1 MNSIKYLAPVSFAA
15 ILLVAVSV
23 AAASDL
29 SANPSNAAQD
39 DQSRN
44 LQSPPLTGKSLSD
57 LLERARLHPKPPEVM
72 GRASPEALR
81 ALSNKAAVTPQQN
94 FFPPNS
100 LQGPNASD
108 LTNKDAQTGQA
119 SKKLAPP
126 AQ

>member
-1 MNSIKYLAPVSFAA
+1 MNSIKYLAPVLFAA
-15 ILLVAVSV
+15 ILLVAVPV
-23 AAASDL
+23 AASDL
-29 SANPSNAAQD
+29 SVNPSNAPQD
-39 DQSRN
+39 DPSLN

-57 LLERARLHPKPPEVM
+57 LLERPRLHPKPPEVM
-72 GRASPEALR
+72 GRASPAALR
-81 ALSNKAAVTPQQN
+81 ALSNKAAVTPQQI